1 MKYLNSSTWPSTMAV
16 RQVSKLER
24 GCLRLLSTQSGRPVA
39 ASLTAGKERVFV
51 VGVGMTKFLKVAELF
66 VKDS

>member
-1 MKYLNSSTWPSTMAV
+1 MAV